1 MAPPGK
7 RPCYLQYSIASIWQS
22 IVGRRRLNSHSGRAR
37 GGIVP
42 RLHREITPG
51 ERAVTE
57 NATAATAA
65 TSTAR
70 LSFVWLLSPLAPLA
84 PLPPAR
90 RYPIAVLIGPRVN
103 ALDPAAWVASGSLLG
118 CQPDCRVRAGEA
130 ESERA
135 IRSQPC
141 PHTRHRP
148 PPTTH
153 HPPFPLRPK
162 HSLSGPY
169 PRSMEQRAESMEQRA
184 WTMDHGLWTYGAR
197 PGLGLRCRSARMRYG
212 VFVLFASPSSSFLP
226 SCLVR

>member
-1 MAPPGK
+1 MAPSGK

-90 RYPIAVLIGPRVN
+90 RYPMAVLIGPRVN

-130 ESERA
+130 ESEQSGHSRA
-135 IRSQPC
+135 
-141 PHTRHRP
+141 HTHATALHP
-148 PPTTH
+148 PPTISFAAETLAVWSISTEH
-153 HPPFPLRPK
+153 
-162 HSLSGPY
+162 GAW
-169 PRSMEQRAESMEQRA
+169 SMEHGP
-184 WTMDHGLWTYGAR
+184 WTMDLRSPPWPGAPVPFGAHAVRCVCAIRVALQQLSAIVSRTLR
-197 PGLGLRCRSARMRYG
+197 PEYCTVCS
-212 VFVLFASPSSSFLP
+212 
-226 SCLVR
+226 

>member
-1 MAPPGK
+1 M
-7 RPCYLQYSIASIWQS
+7 
-22 IVGRRRLNSHSGRAR
+22 
-37 GGIVP
+37 P

-57 NATAATAA
+57 NATAATAATAA

-90 RYPIAVLIGPRVN
+90 RYPMAVLIGPRVN

-118 CQPDCRVRAGEA
+118 CQPDCRARAGEA

-148 PPTTH
+148 PPTISFAAETLAVWSISTEH
-153 HPPFPLRPK
+153 GAESR
-162 HSLSGPY
+162 
-169 PRSMEQRAESMEQRA
+169 EQRAESMDHGP
-184 WTMDHGLWTYGAR
+184 WTMDYGPTEPALAWGSGAVRRACGTVCLCYSRR
-197 PGLGLRCRSARMRYG
+197 PPAPFCHRVSYAE
-212 VFVLFASPSSSFLP
+212 A
-226 SCLVR
+226 